1 MKIQIILILLC
12 AVCLPAFAEKTEAQ
26 RVEEQI
32 QEQKRED
39 SRLEQQRV
47 EQRIQ
52 DRKLEDQRLENKR
65 QDQRA
70 WDRAHGR

>member
-1 MKIQIILILLC
+1 MKIQIILIILC
-12 AVCLPAFAEKTEAQ
+12 AVCLPVFADKTEAQ
-26 RVEEQI
+26 RVEEKV

-39 SRLEQQRV
+39 IRQEQQRV

-65 QDQRA
+65 QDDRA